1 MQTGKLRLIKLHA
14 SGTEP
19 YKFSISSRAGI
30 QTQVSLAPKSM
41 LPPHLSVSAFSR
53 RQHLC
58 VPGTP
63 GKHLCPVHRLN
74 QPAAPTIPTSLS
86 GPFSHGTGGPRGEMC
101 PLLAPASGRSLGIFG
116 SLGRLRKTGSR
127 FELALSAPSPESPT
141 KGLRSTLSSSAEAAG
156 NVYNRNQALES
167 SSTDFLPISIL

>member
-1 MQTGKLRLIKLHA
+1 
-14 SGTEP
+14 
-19 YKFSISSRAGI
+19 
-30 QTQVSLAPKSM
+30 
-41 LPPHLSVSAFSR
+41 
-53 RQHLC
+53 
-58 VPGTP
+58 
-63 GKHLCPVHRLN
+63 
-74 QPAAPTIPTSLS
+74 
-86 GPFSHGTGGPRGEMC
+86 MC

-116 SLGRLRKTGSR
+116 SLGRLLKTGSR